1 MAHAVFSVE
10 TTTGTGIRSFSLRKV
25 REKIVT
31 VLCRLSISVA
41 VAAAGLAGILVPG
54 FAQAQKDFPTKPV
67 TLIVPFPP
75 SVSADL
81 LFRGIAESA
90 SKHLGQQVIIDN
102 KPGGSATLGAAHM
115 ANNAKPDGYTIGQI
129 TITAFRV
136 PHMQKATFDP
146 VKDFTWI
153 IHLGGYS
160 LGAVVLAD
168 GPFKKW
174 ADVISFAKANP
185 GKFSYT
191 TIGPATTNAI
201 AMELMARHSGVKFTH
216 VPGKG
221 GGEGIAAV
229 LGKHVMMMVESPAWA
244 PLVASG
250 QLRLLMMLGG
260 ERSKKWPD
268 VPTLKELGYTYEFD
282 SPFGLAGPKGMDPAI
297 VKTLHDAFKKA
308 YDDPKVIELFE
319 KFDFTRR
326 YMDSKDYAAFIP
338 KLAADEKAAL
348 QGLGLAKKN

>member
-1 MAHAVFSVE
+1 MLLRLLVLAAV
-10 TTTGTGIRSFSLRKV
+10 T
-25 REKIVT
+25 
-31 VLCRLSISVA
+31 
-41 VAAAGLAGILVPG
+41 AAGLAGFLAPA
-54 FAQAQKDFPTKPV
+54 FAQAPASYPSKPI
-67 TLIVPFPP
+67 TLISPFPP
-75 SVSADL
+75 GVTGEL
-81 LFRGIAESA
+81 LFRGLAESA
-90 SKHLGQQVIIDN
+90 SKHLSQAVIIESR
-102 KPGGSATLGAAHM
+102 PGGSATLGPAAV
-115 ANNAKPDGYTIGQI
+115 AASKPDGYTVGQVAI
-129 TITAFRV
+129 TSFRL
-136 PHMQKATFDP
+136 PYMQKTSFDP

-168 GPFKKW
+168 GPFRHWK
-174 ADVISFAKANP
+174 DVIAFAKANP
-185 GKFSYT
+185 GKFTYT

-244 PLVASG
+244 PMVAAG
-250 QLRLLMMLGG
+250 QFRPLMMLGPK
-260 ERSKKWPD
+260 STKWPD

-297 VKTLHDAFKKA
+297 VKKLHDAFKLA
-308 YDDPKVIELFE
+308 FDDPKVIELYD

-326 YMDSKDYAAFIP
+326 YMNTADYAAFVP

-348 QGLGLAKKN
+348 EKLGLARKD